1 MSTILVT
8 GSNRGIGLELCR
20 LLSTRGDEII
30 ATCRIASPGLESLGT
45 RIIEDVDVSD
55 DGSVRALVEQ
65 LEGVHLDVLI
75 NNAGILTRDN
85 LDDLDLDKIRR
96 QFEINALGPL
106 RITKA
111 LLGNLGRGSKVAVI
125 TSLMGSL
132 ADNSSGSYY
141 GYRISKA
148 AVNMVAVNLAQDLH
162 GRGIP
167 VVILHPGMVATDMT
181 GGRGIPPA
189 EAARGLIA
197 RIDALELDKTGSFW
211 HANGQSLPW

>member
-1 MSTILVT
+1 MSTVLVT

-20 LLSTRGDEII
+20 LLSVRGDQVI
-30 ATCRIASPGLESLGT
+30 ATCRIASRGLESLSVQVNPN
-45 RIIEDVDVSD
+45 VDVSD
-55 DGSVRALVEQ
+55 DESVRKLAEQ
-65 LEGVHLDVLI
+65 LEGVRLDILI

-85 LDDLDLDKIRR
+85 LDDLDFDKIRR
-96 QFEINALGPL
+96 QFEVNVIGPL
-106 RITKA
+106 RVTKA
-111 LLGNLGRGSKVAVI
+111 LLDNLERGSKVAVI

-132 ADNSSGSYY
+132 ADNSSGGYY

-148 AVNMVAVNLAQDLH
+148 AVNMVAVNLAHDLR
-162 GRGIP
+162 GRGVP
-167 VVILHPGMVATDMT
+167 VVTLHPGMVATDMT

-197 RIDALELDKTGSFW
+197 RIDALELEQTGSFW

>member
-55 DGSVRALVEQ
+55 DESARALVEQ
-65 LEGVHLDVLI
+65 LQGVHLNVLI
-75 NNAGILTRDN
+75 HNAGILTRDN

-96 QFEINALGPL
+96 QFEVNALGPL

-111 LLGNLGRGSKVAVI
+111 LLGNFGRGSKIAVI

-148 AVNMVAVNLAQDLH
+148 AVNMVAVNLARDLH
-162 GRGIP
+162 GRGIS

-197 RIDALELDKTGSFW
+197 RIDALELEQTGSFW